1 MSKMIDSDTIK
12 SDALLLLTAIIW
24 GFAFVAQR
32 AGMEHMGPFLFN
44 GLRFALGSI
53 SLFPVYLL
61 TRKTTA
67 PFISQSLIFNG
78 VLAGSALFLGASLQQ
93 VGIVYTTAG
102 NAGFITGLYVI
113 IVPMIGIFLKQKLG
127 KLIWISS
134 ILAVSGLYLISG
146 NSGIS
151 ISRGD
156 FLVLLSAVFWAV
168 HVQLINNFTRKQDSI
183 KLAMIQ
189 FAVCSL
195 LSLTI
200 SFIWEDIQLSSII
213 PTGIP
218 VLYGGLMSVGIAY
231 TLQVVA
237 QKKTHPAHAAIIL
250 SLESVFALIGGI
262 LILNEGVSGKKIAG
276 CALMLSAMILSQIK
290 SK

>member
-1 MSKMIDSDTIK
+1 MINSDTIK
-12 SDALLLLTAIIW
+12 SDILLLLTAIIW

-44 GLRFALGSI
+44 GLRFALGSA
-53 SLFPVYLL
+53 SLIPVFLL
-61 TRKTTA
+61 SPKTTD
-67 PFISQSLIFNG
+67 PLISRSLILNG
-78 VLAGSALFLGASLQQ
+78 LLAGCALFLGASLQQ
-93 VGIVYTTAG
+93 VGIVYTSAG

-113 IVPMIGIFLKQKLG
+113 IVPMIGIFFKQKTG
-127 KLIWISS
+127 KHIWVSS

-146 NSGIS
+146 NSGLTIN
-151 ISRGD
+151 RGD
-156 FLVLLSAVFWAV
+156 LLVLLSAVFWAV
-168 HVQLINNFTRKQDSI
+168 HVQLINYFTKYQDSI

-195 LSLTI
+195 LSLTG
-200 SFIWEDIQLSSII
+200 SFIWEDIYLSSII
-213 PTGIP
+213 PAGIP
-218 VLYGGLMSVGIAY
+218 ILYGGLMSVGIAY

-262 LILNEGVSGKKIAG
+262 LILSEGISVKKIAG
-276 CALMLSAMILSQIK
+276 CSLMLCAMILSQRR